1 MLRTHTCWQLTKE
14 NVGEKVILTGW
25 ARHRRDHGWVI
36 FIDLADRYGITQ
48 VVFDPEHNKEVHQ
61 IADTVRNE
69 YVLKVEWTVRLRPAW
84 QENKKL
90 KTWDI
95 EVIVDKIE
103 ILSKS
108 KPLPFEVDEYHT
120 SAGEEIRYKYRYLDL
135 RRKPVLEKILFRSKM
150 LDKTRQWFHKKDFIE
165 VQTPI
170 LANSSPEGARDY
182 LVPSRL
188 NPWKFYAL
196 PQAPQQYKQL
206 LMVWWIDKYFQI
218 APCFRDED
226 PRADRHAWDFYQIDC
241 EMSFVDQDDVFKVA
255 EEYCKYIVKELAP
268 NKKIL
273 LWKDLKERI
282 GIWDYKDDG
291 FLRLTYEQALN
302 YYGTDKPDLRYD
314 MKFFDLTNVFK
325 NSEFAV
331 FKSVVDKKW
340 VIKAIKL
347 EWQKM
352 TRSQIDELTKIA
364 QNAGAKW
371 LAYIIYE
378 ENWPKSPI
386 LKFFSEE
393 EIKEIEE
400 ILQPKVWDIIF
411 FSADKFEKAVKVLDV
426 VRQTLA
432 KWYNLADE
440 NELAFVWIY
449 DFPMF
454 EKDELTWK
462 IDFSHNPFSAPQG
475 GYDAIKDKKDDG
487 LLEVKAY
494 QYDLVLNWYEI
505 LSWSIRNTDV
515 KALVEAFKKV
525 WRTEEEVKQKFG
537 AMYEAFQYWV
547 PPHGWFAIWMDRL
560 MMILTNEENIREVYA
575 FPKTWKG
582 IDLMMNSPSEIEEEQ
597 LEELKIKLDLDD
609 VS

>member
-14 NVGEKVILTGW
+14 NVGEKVTLTGW

-48 VVFDPEHNKEVHQ
+48 VVFDPEHNKKVHE
-61 IADTVRNE
+61 IADKVRNE
-69 YVLKVEWTVRLRPAW
+69 YVLKVTWTVRPRPAG
-84 QENKKL
+84 QENPKL
-90 KTWDI
+90 ITGDI
-95 EVIVDKIE
+95 EVIVDDIE
-103 ILSKS
+103 ILSES

-120 SAGEEIRYKYRYLDL
+120 NAGEEIRYKHRYLDL
-135 RRKPVLEKILFRSKM
+135 RRKPVLEKMLFRSKM
-150 LDKTRQWFHKKDFIE
+150 LDKTRTWFHKNDFIE

-170 LANSSPEGARDY
+170 LANSSPEGARDF

-188 NPWKFYAL
+188 NPGKFYAL

-226 PRADRHAWDFYQIDC
+226 PRADRHAGDFYQIDC
-241 EMSFVDQDDVFKVA
+241 EMSFVEQDDVFQVVENFLKDL
-255 EEYCKYIVKELAP
+255 IKELSP

-282 GIWDYKDDG
+282 GLWTYENDW
-291 FLRLTYEQALN
+291 FLRLTYEEALN
-302 YYGTDKPDLRYD
+302 YYGTDKPDLRFD
-314 MKFFDLTNVFK
+314 MKFVDLTDVFE
-325 NSEFAV
+325 NSDFAV

-352 TRSQIDELTKIA
+352 SRKEIDDLTKIA
-364 QNAGAKW
+364 QKAWAKW
-371 LAYIIYE
+371 LAYIIYDE
-378 ENWPKSPI
+378 TWPRSPI

-393 EIKEIEE
+393 EKKKLEE
-400 ILQPKVWDIIF
+400 RMQPKTGDIIF
-411 FSADKFEKAVKVLDV
+411 FSADKFDKAVKVLDV
-426 VRQTLA
+426 VRQTLRD
-432 KWYNLADE
+432 WYHLADKD
-440 NELAFVWIY
+440 ELAFVWIY

-454 EKDELTWK
+454 EKDETTWK

-475 GYDAIKDKKDDG
+475 GYEAIANKEGDE
-487 LLEVKAY
+487 LLDVKAY

-525 WRTEEEVKQKFG
+525 WRTEDEVKKKFG

-547 PPHGWFAIWMDRL
+547 PPHWGFAIGMDRL
-560 MMILTNEENIREVYA
+560 MMILKDEDNIREVYA
-575 FPKTWKG
+575 FPKTWKW
-582 IDLMMNSPSEIEEEQ
+582 IDLMMNAPSEVDPEQ
-597 LEELKIKLDLDD
+597 LEELHIELDIDEE
-609 VS
+609 